1 MGIYQ
6 KGENYGIDY
15 YNGYKRI
22 RELVGPSKGE
32 AKTLLAAKRA
42 DRLRGRQGVSPK
54 IDAPPF
60 DQFVE
65 GPYTEYARTN
75 KRGFHNE
82 QYRLKQL
89 AEYFGKRKLSELTRW
104 DAENFKNERAHLVG
118 PATVNRLLGN
128 LKHILSTAVKWEA
141 LFSNPFIGVKL
152 LRVPKRTAR
161 ILSKEEEV
169 KLLAA
174 CSQIRAPYLEPV
186 VIIALNTG
194 MRKGEIFSLRWEHVD
209 LKNRLI
215 SIMNGKT
222 AESDRSIPMNEA
234 VFELLSNLHQ
244 KRKSEFLFPST
255 RKIGERFL
263 DPKVSYMKAVRL
275 AAIPHIRFHDLRHT
289 FATRLVRSGVDLI
302 TIQQLLGHSKITT
315 TARYAHSNADAK
327 INAVKRLD
335 FAGIR

>member
-15 YNGYKRI
+15 YNGHKRI

-42 DRLRGRQGVSPK
+42 ERLRGRQGISPK

-82 QYRLKQL
+82 QYRLQQL
-89 AEYFGKRKLSELTRW
+89 TKFFGKRKLSELTRW
-104 DAENFKNERAHLVG
+104 DAENFKNEMAQLVA
-118 PATVNRLLGN
+118 PATVNRLAGN
-128 LKHILSTAVKWEA
+128 LKHILSMAVTWEA
-141 LFSNPFIGVKL
+141 LSTDPFIGVKL

-161 ILSKEEEV
+161 ILSEEEEV
-169 KLLAA
+169 KLLTA
-174 CSQIRAPYLEPV
+174 CSQIRAPYLESV

-194 MRKGEIFSLRWEHVD
+194 MRKGEILSLRWEHIN
-209 LKNRLI
+209 LTNRLI
-215 SIMNGKT
+215 TIINGKT
-222 AESDRSIPMNEA
+222 ADSDRYIPMNDA
-234 VFELLSNLHQ
+234 IFELLSSLYQ
-244 KRKSEFLFPST
+244 KRKSEFVFPST

-263 DPKVSYMKAVRL
+263 DPKVGFMKAVRL

-289 FATRLVRSGVDLI
+289 FATRLVRSRVDLI

-315 TARYAHSNADAK
+315 TARYAHSSADAK

-335 FAGIR
+335 FAGVR